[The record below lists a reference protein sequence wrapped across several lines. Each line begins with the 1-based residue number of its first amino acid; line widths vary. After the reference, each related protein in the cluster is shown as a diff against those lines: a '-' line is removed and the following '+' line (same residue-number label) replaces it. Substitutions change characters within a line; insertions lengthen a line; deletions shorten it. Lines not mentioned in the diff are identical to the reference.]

1 MNNLFLLVPTYPAM
15 SVSLPQTA
23 CKKFKMEKLCRM
35 AMSFP
40 DGSHRG
46 FEHIILTREQNWCFC
61 FIPISNLGARST
73 AADPLSEECKFPVLR
88 VIGKDD
94 DYGACLMG
102 TDLGVLFLGRNFW
115 RAIAHFVR
123 TKPKNQLPNQWFQ
136 CKQMQTDAVSITC
149 DCPCRVRKERALLL
163 MSNTLVVPLRV
174 RPILWLWTKSLAMVV
189 QPFSLIWT
197 HLI

>member
-1 MNNLFLLVPTYPAM
+1 MRQWSARVLCVFRLLDGRM
-15 SVSLPQTA
+15 LPYN
-23 CKKFKMEKLCRM
+23 
-35 AMSFP
+35 SH
-40 DGSHRG
+40 GSR
-46 FEHIILTREQNWCFC
+46 
-61 FIPISNLGARST
+61 
-73 AADPLSEECKFPVLR
+73 R
-88 VIGKDD
+88 VIQP
-94 DYGACLMG
+94 YQSWAHASAC
-102 TDLGVLFLGRNFW
+102 FWCPKLGRSFQDAHSANQVISFW
-115 RAIAHFVR
+115 RAIFHFVR

-136 CKQMQTDAVSITC
+136 CKQMQTDAVNITC